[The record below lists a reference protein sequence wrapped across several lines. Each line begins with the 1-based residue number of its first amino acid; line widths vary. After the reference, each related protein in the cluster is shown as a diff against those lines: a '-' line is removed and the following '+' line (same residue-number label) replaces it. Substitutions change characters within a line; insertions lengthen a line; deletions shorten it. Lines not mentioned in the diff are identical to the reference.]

1 MTTAVIEPIV
11 TIRSRTVV
19 MPSTNIDTDQLVPA
33 RFLTTTTKEGL
44 GKALFADWR
53 YDADGKPQPDFILN
67 RPEAV
72 GCRVL
77 VAGRNIGCGSS
88 REHAPWALVDYG
100 FQAVISTEIADIFR
114 NNSLKNGLLPVVV
127 DEATHAWLLANP
139 GTEVEINLASS
150 MLHVPGRAP
159 VSFPIDPFARYCL
172 MNGVDELGFLLS
184 SDEAIKAYEAKRV
197 A

>member
-1 MTTAVIEPIV
+1 
-11 TIRSRTVV
+11 
-19 MPSTNIDTDQLVPA
+19 
-33 RFLTTTTKEGL
+33 
-44 GKALFADWR
+44 
-53 YDADGKPQPDFILN
+53 
-67 RPEAV
+67 
-72 GCRVL
+72 
-77 VAGRNIGCGSS
+77 
-88 REHAPWALVDYG
+88 
-100 FQAVISTEIADIFR
+100 
-114 NNSLKNGLLPVVV
+114 
-127 DEATHAWLLANP
+127 LLANP